1 MNHENNIKIKFA
13 EKTLASRIIDLLNL
27 TNPKRIVPIE
37 GELDFIKEKLDN
49 DNCAFTDDQECS
61 TVALSSNPTSFSSC
75 ESAEEYFSSHEYSF
89 VPNNFKMLSLLG
101 SGSFGSV
108 FLAEYT
114 DSNADY
120 TGYYAIKKLPKSKID
135 KSQISQI
142 MDEKRILEQMNDP
155 FVLQLYGTFQTDD
168 ELCFVT
174 EVVDCGDLFSAIY
187 YGDERLS
194 NESCVFY
201 GACVT
206 MGLEYIHQK
215 NIVFRDLKPE
225 NIMIDSQG
233 YPKIID
239 FGLAKQ
245 LPYTKIGED
254 GSVITYN
261 KCRTL
266 CGTPEYVSPEIILNR
281 EYDGAVDL
289 WALGVMIYEM
299 IFRRT
304 PFVDD
309 KNEKDITKIFT
320 NVVYSGKNG
329 IIISNKIDKRT
340 DGTANARNLVTQL
353 LSGDETK
360 RKGAVSI
367 IKHPYFAKQDIDALY
382 NRTAYVPI
390 IQPQFE
396 TMDISLAKPI
406 APFIGDQKI
415 FIYF

>member
-1 MNHENNIKIKFA
+1 MNDENNIKIKFA
-13 EKTLASRIIDLLNL
+13 EKTLVTRIIELLNL
-27 TNPKRIVPIE
+27 TNPKRVVPID
-37 GELDFIKEKLDN
+37 GEFDFIKEKLDN
-49 DNCAFTDDQECS
+49 DNCAFTDEQECS

-75 ESAEEYFSSHEYSF
+75 ESADEYFLTHTYSF

-108 FLAEYT
+108 FLAEYAE
-114 DSNADY
+114 NNNH
-120 TGYYAIKKLPKSKID
+120 YAIKKLPKSKID
-135 KSQISQI
+135 KSQVGQI
-142 MDEKRILEQMNDP
+142 MDEKKILEQMNYP

-245 LPYTKIGED
+245 LPFTKMND
-254 GSVITYN
+254 GKIITYN

-281 EYDGAVDL
+281 EYDRAVDL

-299 IFRRT
+299 LFRRT

-309 KNEKDITKIFT
+309 TNEKDITKIFT
-320 NVVYSGKNG
+320 NIVYSGKNG
-329 IIISNKIDKRT
+329 IVISNKIDKRT

-353 LSGDETK
+353 LNGDETK
-360 RKGAVSI
+360 RKGTASI
-367 IKHPYFAKQDIDALY
+367 IKHPYFATQNVDDLY
-382 NRTAYVPI
+382 NRIVIAPI

-396 TMDISLAKPI
+396 MMDISLAKPV
-406 APFIGDQKI
+406 ARFVGDQKI
-415 FIYF
+415 FIEF